1 MSATL
6 HIPSTAGGIVVDSG
20 QAIGGSGQS
29 ETAAGGG
36 GGGAGETG
44 ESGDGGNLAGSVINL
59 ATNEILATPQ
69 IIKLVSQDEGT
80 VEQQSGGSQS
90 GSKVHVIS
98 NVTLVSKAQTT
109 PHTINFVN
117 TTSKSINSSA
127 NSGYINAFVS
137 KSIPPSGKIVNLV
150 NPIKSSGGNQSMV
163 TQKSAPIVQKVAVPR
178 NVQVLTRVQTLTHA
192 TLGGNIIMSRLATT
206 QPQQYQTSPKTTT
219 VKASGYNSIPAKGQK
234 IVSGS
239 PQVFQQGMK
248 IYAGNVGGQK
258 ISPQGIKAVSKAV
271 PGLKGSAPGQVTSK
285 MVKQVYNSVN
295 SSAPNLTTIT
305 QQYPSTTIPKSTGIH
320 IQSSLNNSGV
330 PVKFNSIASGQQIGA
345 VSQATRTLSGVSNLV
360 IQGSNQK
367 MVKTNKVIQVHHNSS
382 MQQQTGQI
390 PGNQIKMVQNTSV
403 PFNIIQSGTI
413 KYVNAQGNVTQPPTT
428 KTRQNSGT
436 FNSANTFGNSDSGQ
450 IQNPTDSTTSDD
462 MMYVNGMSMDEEIS
476 ARILQSLSQKAVYN
490 NNRYVQQQK
499 YLISSANVTNP
510 VETGPIIQQQFP
522 ITQYQTQTQEVKHGP
537 EYFRVNTSDLQTT
550 TTTFIDNIPL
560 VATNEE
566 YYQRDQNYDQDD
578 YTDGEE
584 QITAKDTKLIM
595 QHPALQDHT
604 YAAPMP
610 EGMATQEPAPVENY
624 QNTSANSTETS
635 LAHILMGYSCNQQR
649 QDDDNN
655 SVISNDSRSGKNA
668 LENDLGEET
677 ETAPEGEGEDDSVT
691 RCICD
696 LTHDDGYMICCDKCS
711 AWQHVDCMGID
722 RQNIPDEYNCE
733 VCQPRP
739 VDRNRARSLQLVK
752 RKEQQALMLLN
763 TLPQQTIAVE
773 SGQIVGGPVMEQQ
786 RNLPLNNLSPTTKK
800 QKNLG
805 RKKGEGFV
813 GSKRQ
818 KRESG
823 SRANGKRKETKKTT
837 KRKSK
842 QQTENGKEE
851 KSVMGNLRTWIEN
864 YELAVTNHYSP
875 ELRARLQALGKQQS
889 QQQLNSHS
897 GNLKN
902 VGNLDGKCGTVPHA
916 GGKILI
922 SSLEITPN
930 TPIVEIRGKYML
942 SGQYKQQLIS
952 SSNRINRNPGPFIFF
967 YRLPNDGPEICVD
980 TRTYG
985 NDARFVRRSCRP
997 NAEVVHF
1004 IEKGTIHLYIVSM
1017 LNIKES
1023 TEITIRHEPHDL
1035 AGVLQGSVAAP
1046 SSTVCACG
1054 LTKDCMFPNS
1064 GAPPLPQ
1071 PAGGGGGGGGG
1082 GGTKNS
1088 GKRVNGNYHAKQ
1100 PKRSKSFSRNRSTS
1114 SSGESNVGLLSP
1126 NGQVFLPNQIST
1138 TALAPPSIQPQ
1149 LLEAAA
1155 AALSSPQASL
1165 PPTVTQ
1171 MINQYPQSPT
1181 RNHLNL
1187 STASSATT
1195 MSIPGTPTLLSPNV
1209 DSVIKEG
1216 NTAVALSPIQPP
1228 SAPESPIKA
1237 PPQVVPVNP
1246 PATPVPVAPA
1256 IPPPIVPKPA
1266 ASTTSKR
1273 QTKQKNPPVPVAEE
1287 AKDEEPKKVA
1297 VKAEEKPV
1305 QQPKE
1310 TTTEARKLTREERK
1324 MEAIMKAFE
1333 KMEKTSQRKQ
1343 ELKQQKTGNSAGGG
1357 SSGGPVSRRR
1367 NSYSPFGAAQ
1377 KAQKDEE
1384 DKKALNN
1391 HQRKKKRKGSKSY
1404 QQANSQR
1411 KRRRSRMNSND
1422 SDNATSE
1429 ESSAMLSPPLPGAAL
1444 YRNSEPVK
1452 PQGLDDNAA
1461 GMLLALAGAPGG
1473 TTTSD
1478 DAVPALSEPE
1488 VTGNFHNSAL
1498 SSVCMLVEAA
1508 VAPLENQCAEN
1519 DFKLPHKTKTKKTIM
1534 NEWLN
1539 QTDTT
1544 TGYPGSELF
1553 GGGGGAGA
1561 TSPGKNLETLV
1572 QAAVSIHGTQHYR
1585 CRMQEEP
1592 QNLSMM
1598 AKKVEEFISTA
1609 QSIAE
1614 APVAPDDDDLVGRN
1628 CGQNEEVVLQIP
1640 PPLPTPPTAGGSE
1653 SAVKKRW
1660 LRQAIS
1666 EECLDEMVPSPPN
1679 GFMTPLKKRRLARQ
1693 CSDMVEDLS
1702 PTQASFFPMTP
1713 QPEDSGKDFPEPVA
1727 EVEVKVEKVKEEQTE
1742 ISNEISEV
1750 PQVPQVKTE
1759 EIPKE
1764 EEEEDAEKIEVK
1776 IEDPEKVPKEEI
1788 EPESFDIEPLNPEK
1802 NEDNPSKE
1810 VDGNLGDIEDA
1821 NSDEI
1826 ADLQKKIH
1834 SFHAENILILKSRN
1848 RKAKL
1853 RVEAEEEKKPP
1864 PKIKKKRF
1872 SSDCEETAKRIL
1884 ARSSSKSPPK
1894 IEPKVEKSP
1903 EPEGIPAPSVLEF
1916 PANFNSSI
1924 PPPPPTS
1931 ASTYSSYL
1939 LNNATNLMAN
1949 VPPSNPLCIPPI
1961 FSTFPP
1967 PQSMSVPPPPLA
1979 DYMDKPTTFRDI
1991 FAPTAAAGVPPRP
2004 GYFATLNTPQPVP
2017 PPAVPPVTPPT
2028 GFLPKASFTTL
2039 DTNPAPA
2046 VVAPTPRIY
2055 TRTASADPRLNPNIN
2070 VPEPPPAPK
2079 RKLSITEYRKR
2090 KQQSTDSAPADLKA
2104 CPLTPEGDA
2113 GKEQDGDFLPKNA
2126 DTCNLSDSKDDSSS
2140 SASAT
2145 KTPSTPEE
2153 NVPFSPTPT
2162 LLELQQESLS
2172 ERLKSYKSLQEL
2184 STTLPAREYF
2194 NKGTFEENPSVS
2206 STTCDSVTSST
2217 VVAIASTDSS
2227 NCGEDKIETPEGDDV
2242 QEITTT
2248 CDGETGEEKKQEEVP

>member
-1 MSATL
+1 
-6 HIPSTAGGIVVDSG
+6 
-20 QAIGGSGQS
+20 
-29 ETAAGGG
+29 
-36 GGGAGETG
+36 
-44 ESGDGGNLAGSVINL
+44 
-59 ATNEILATPQ
+59 
-69 IIKLVSQDEGT
+69 
-80 VEQQSGGSQS
+80 
-90 GSKVHVIS
+90 
-98 NVTLVSKAQTT
+98 
-109 PHTINFVN
+109 
-117 TTSKSINSSA
+117 
-127 NSGYINAFVS
+127 
-137 KSIPPSGKIVNLV
+137 
-150 NPIKSSGGNQSMV
+150 
-163 TQKSAPIVQKVAVPR
+163 
-178 NVQVLTRVQTLTHA
+178 
-192 TLGGNIIMSRLATT
+192 
-206 QPQQYQTSPKTTT
+206 
-219 VKASGYNSIPAKGQK
+219 
-234 IVSGS
+234 
-239 PQVFQQGMK
+239 
-248 IYAGNVGGQK
+248 
-258 ISPQGIKAVSKAV
+258 
-271 PGLKGSAPGQVTSK
+271 
-285 MVKQVYNSVN
+285 
-295 SSAPNLTTIT
+295 
-305 QQYPSTTIPKSTGIH
+305 
-320 IQSSLNNSGV
+320 
-330 PVKFNSIASGQQIGA
+330 
-345 VSQATRTLSGVSNLV
+345 
-360 IQGSNQK
+360 
-367 MVKTNKVIQVHHNSS
+367 
-382 MQQQTGQI
+382 
-390 PGNQIKMVQNTSV
+390 
-403 PFNIIQSGTI
+403 
-413 KYVNAQGNVTQPPTT
+413 
-428 KTRQNSGT
+428 
-436 FNSANTFGNSDSGQ
+436 
-450 IQNPTDSTTSDD
+450 
-462 MMYVNGMSMDEEIS
+462 
-476 ARILQSLSQKAVYN
+476 
-490 NNRYVQQQK
+490 
-499 YLISSANVTNP
+499 
-510 VETGPIIQQQFP
+510 
-522 ITQYQTQTQEVKHGP
+522 
-537 EYFRVNTSDLQTT
+537 
-550 TTTFIDNIPL
+550 
-560 VATNEE
+560 
-566 YYQRDQNYDQDD
+566 
-578 YTDGEE
+578 
-584 QITAKDTKLIM
+584 
-595 QHPALQDHT
+595 
-604 YAAPMP
+604 
-610 EGMATQEPAPVENY
+610 
-624 QNTSANSTETS
+624 
-635 LAHILMGYSCNQQR
+635 
-649 QDDDNN
+649 
-655 SVISNDSRSGKNA
+655 
-668 LENDLGEET
+668 
-677 ETAPEGEGEDDSVT
+677 
-691 RCICD
+691 
-696 LTHDDGYMICCDKCS
+696 
-711 AWQHVDCMGID
+711 
-722 RQNIPDEYNCE
+722 
-733 VCQPRP
+733 
-739 VDRNRARSLQLVK
+739 
-752 RKEQQALMLLN
+752 
-763 TLPQQTIAVE
+763 
-773 SGQIVGGPVMEQQ
+773 
-786 RNLPLNNLSPTTKK
+786 
-800 QKNLG
+800 
-805 RKKGEGFV
+805 
-813 GSKRQ
+813 
-818 KRESG
+818 
-823 SRANGKRKETKKTT
+823 
-837 KRKSK
+837 
-842 QQTENGKEE
+842 
-851 KSVMGNLRTWIEN
+851 
-864 YELAVTNHYSP
+864 
-875 ELRARLQALGKQQS
+875 
-889 QQQLNSHS
+889 
-897 GNLKN
+897 
-902 VGNLDGKCGTVPHA
+902 
-916 GGKILI
+916 
-922 SSLEITPN
+922 
-930 TPIVEIRGKYML
+930 
-942 SGQYKQQLIS
+942 
-952 SSNRINRNPGPFIFF
+952 
-967 YRLPNDGPEICVD
+967 
-980 TRTYG
+980 
-985 NDARFVRRSCRP
+985 
-997 NAEVVHF
+997 
-1004 IEKGTIHLYIVSM
+1004 M

-1071 PAGGGGGGGGG
+1071 PAGGGGGGG

-1209 DSVIKEG
+1209 DNVIKETS
-1216 NTAVALSPIQPP
+1216 TAVALSPIQPP
-1228 SAPESPIKA
+1228 SAPESPKKA

-1246 PATPVPVAPA
+1246 PAAPVPVAAP
-1256 IPPPIVPKPA
+1256 IPPPVVPKPA
-1266 ASTTSKR
+1266 ATATSKR
-1273 QTKQKNPPVPVAEE
+1273 QAKQKNPPAPVAEE
-1287 AKDEEPKKVA
+1287 AKEEEPKKA
-1297 VKAEEKPV
+1297 AAKTEEKPV

-1310 TTTEARKLTREERK
+1310 TTEARKLTREERK

-1343 ELKQQKTGNSAGGG
+1343 ELKQQKTGNSGGG

-1367 NSYSPFGAAQ
+1367 NSYSPFGTGQ

-1478 DAVPALSEPE
+1478 EAVQPVSEPE
-1488 VTGNFHNSAL
+1488 VSGNFHNSAL

-1508 VAPLENQCAEN
+1508 VAPLENQCTEN

-1539 QTDTT
+1539 QTDTA

-1572 QAAVSIHGTQHYR
+1572 QAAVSMHGTPHYR
-1585 CRMQEEP
+1585 CRIQEEP

-1598 AKKVEEFISTA
+1598 AKKVEEFISSA
-1609 QSIAE
+1609 QSITD
-1614 APVAPDDDDLVGRN
+1614 APVAPDDEDLVGKN
-1628 CGQNEEVVLQIP
+1628 CAQNEEVVLQIP

-1702 PTQASFFPMTP
+1702 PTQASIFPMTL

-1742 ISNEISEV
+1742 ISNEISEM
-1750 PQVPQVKTE
+1750 PEVKTE
-1759 EIPKE
+1759 EIPK

-1776 IEDPEKVPKEEI
+1776 IEEPEKLPKEEI
-1788 EPESFDIEPLNPEK
+1788 QPEAFDIEPLNPEK
-1802 NEDNPSKE
+1802 VEDNPSKE
-1810 VDGNLGDIEDA
+1810 VDGNLGDIEDV

-1853 RVEAEEEKKPP
+1853 RVETDEEKKPP

-1872 SSDCEETAKRIL
+1872 SSDCEEAAKRIL

-1894 IEPKVEKSP
+1894 IEPKTEKSP
-1903 EPEGIPAPSVLEF
+1903 EPEATPAPSVLEL

-1931 ASTYSSYL
+1931 VSTYSSYL

-1979 DYMDKPTTFRDI
+1979 DYLDKPTTFRDI
-1991 FAPTAAAGVPPRP
+1991 FAPTPAPGVPPRP

-2017 PPAVPPVTPPT
+2017 PPAVPPVAPPS

-2039 DTNPAPA
+2039 DTNPGPA

-2079 RKLSITEYRKR
+2079 RKVRT
-2090 KQQSTDSAPADLKA
+2090 
-2104 CPLTPEGDA
+2104 
-2113 GKEQDGDFLPKNA
+2113 
-2126 DTCNLSDSKDDSSS
+2126 
-2140 SASAT
+2140 
-2145 KTPSTPEE
+2145 
-2153 NVPFSPTPT
+2153 
-2162 LLELQQESLS
+2162 
-2172 ERLKSYKSLQEL
+2172 
-2184 STTLPAREYF
+2184 
-2194 NKGTFEENPSVS
+2194 
-2206 STTCDSVTSST
+2206 
-2217 VVAIASTDSS
+2217 
-2227 NCGEDKIETPEGDDV
+2227 
-2242 QEITTT
+2242 
-2248 CDGETGEEKKQEEVP
+2248 